1 MAKLAQFK
9 SKLDKV
15 KMEDKKEK
23 EADDSSWLTHEL
35 TFEVDP
41 TKKVTPF

>member
-1 MAKLAQFK
+1 
-9 SKLDKV
+9 
-15 KMEDKKEK
+15 MEDKKEK

-41 TKKVTPF
+41 TKKVHHSEVVVVACSHCM